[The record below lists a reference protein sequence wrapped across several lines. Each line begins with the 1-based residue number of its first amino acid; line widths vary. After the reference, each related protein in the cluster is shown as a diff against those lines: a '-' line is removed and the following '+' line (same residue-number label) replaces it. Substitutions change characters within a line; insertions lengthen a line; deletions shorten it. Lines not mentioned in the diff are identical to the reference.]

1 MNIKKKIELNE
12 EFRLALGL
20 LENTNEH
27 IFLTG
32 KAGTGKSTLLELFRR
47 DTKKNI
53 VVLAPTG
60 VAAVNVSGQTIHSFF
75 GFKPDITLAKVKKS
89 RKEYLGLFERLETL
103 IIDEVSMVRADLLDC
118 VDKALKKNR
127 GRKEPFGGVQ
137 MVFIGDLYQL
147 PPVVTSAER
156 ELFRSHYK
164 SPYFFDAASLKKI
177 GMRYIELMKVYRQ
190 HDSGFA
196 NLLNAIRNN
205 TVTPSQL
212 KTLNSRVIEFEDEDL
227 LKDHVLLTSR
237 NAAAESM
244 NLKYLSRLEGEP
256 SVFAASSSGEFKKE
270 YYPAEHSLQLKAG
283 ARVMLLNN
291 DRGGRWV
298 NGTIAEVRGAEQDEN
313 GTEVV
318 YVELP
323 DGSVE
328 AVYRNKWELFRF
340 KLNEKGT
347 KIESEAV
354 GEFTQ
359 YPLKLAWAM
368 TIHKSQGKT
377 FEKVVIDASGGIFA
391 HGQVYVALSRCTSFE
406 GMRLTV
412 PLEKKHIL
420 LDWRVVKFITNYQ
433 YGVSE
438 DAMPEEEK
446 LRIIN
451 EVITSGGKIKIKY
464 LKANGEKTCRV
475 VFPSSAGEM
484 SFKDK
489 KFLGFIGH
497 CSERREKRTFRVD
510 RILEMEVI

>member
-1 MNIKKKIELNE
+1 
-12 EFRLALGL
+12 
-20 LENTNEH
+20 
-27 IFLTG
+27 
-32 KAGTGKSTLLELFRR
+32 
-47 DTKKNI
+47 
-53 VVLAPTG
+53 
-60 VAAVNVSGQTIHSFF
+60 
-75 GFKPDITLAKVKKS
+75 
-89 RKEYLGLFERLETL
+89 
-103 IIDEVSMVRADLLDC
+103 
-118 VDKALKKNR
+118 
-127 GRKEPFGGVQ
+127 
-137 MVFIGDLYQL
+137 
-147 PPVVTSAER
+147 
-156 ELFRSHYK
+156 
-164 SPYFFDAASLKKI
+164 
-177 GMRYIELMKVYRQ
+177 
-190 HDSGFA
+190 
-196 NLLNAIRNN
+196 
-205 TVTPSQL
+205 
-212 KTLNSRVIEFEDEDL
+212 
-227 LKDHVLLTSR
+227 
-237 NAAAESM
+237 
-244 NLKYLSRLEGEP
+244 
-256 SVFAASSSGEFKKE
+256 
-270 YYPAEHSLQLKAG
+270 
-283 ARVMLLNN
+283 MLLNN

-298 NGTIAEVRGAEQDEN
+298 NGTIAEVRGVEQDDN

-347 KIESEAV
+347 RIESEAV

-433 YGVSE
+433 YGLSE

-475 VFPSSAGEM
+475 VSPSFAGEM

-497 CSERREKRTFRVD
+497 CSERKEKRTFRVD